1 LVILIFQTCFNQFFE
16 YPKLIILRGVWK
28 WLFIETKLF
37 WQVVVILFNGQFF
50 IGWKRQGI
58 ASLLFAMLFVFPA
71 HALTDEEIK
80 RGFNLTVF
88 GSEIAPLGFQARY
101 IHKFNGVVKFRIHNL
116 SSKNRTRAIR
126 RFIGTLE
133 NQISGLK
140 VRIVNDGEAA
150 NFNIY
155 VVNRSNYIQTVREK
169 IEKRRTANVPG
180 KCLVKSKFSRAGM
193 IHSDA
198 VIVSDEG
205 EALFR
210 RCLIEEILQGLGPL
224 NESTSLDKSVFNDT
238 SKHTRFTDFD
248 RLILNMLYDP
258 RIKNGASIRS
268 VSRVL
273 DDVLKDTRVRL
284 GL

>member
-1 LVILIFQTCFNQFFE
+1 M
-16 YPKLIILRGVWK
+16 
-28 WLFIETKLF
+28 
-37 WQVVVILFNGQFF
+37 F
-50 IGWKRQGI
+50 IGRLLSGLKQQGMLC
-58 ASLLFAMLFVFPA
+58 LLFAIFFTLPA

-101 IHKFNGVVKFRIHNL
+101 IHKFNGEVKFRIHNL
-116 SSKNRTRAIR
+116 SSKNRMRAIR

-140 VRIVNDGEAA
+140 VRIVNEGETA

-155 VVNRSNYIQTVREK
+155 VVNRANYIQTVREK
-169 IEKRRTANVPG
+169 VERRRTAKVPG

-193 IHSDA
+193 INSDA

-224 NESTSLDKSVFNDT
+224 NESTSLSKSVFNDT

-248 RLILNMLYDP
+248 RLILNMLYDD

-268 VSRVL
+268 VSKVL
-273 DDVLKDTRVRL
+273 DDVLKDTRARL

>member
-1 LVILIFQTCFNQFFE
+1 MVIYRTDINQA
-16 YPKLIILRGVWK
+16 GSSD
-28 WLFIETKLF
+28 
-37 WQVVVILFNGQFF
+37 LFNGQFL
-50 IGWKRQGI
+50 IGWKRRGI
-58 ASLLFAMLFVFPA
+58 ASLLFAMLFILPA
-71 HALTDEEIK
+71 HALTNEEIK

-101 IHKFNGVVKFRIHNL
+101 VHKFNGDVTFRIHNL
-116 SSKNRTRAIR
+116 ASKNRTRDIKQ
-126 RFIGTLE
+126 FIETLE
-133 NQISGLK
+133 TQISGLK
-140 VRIVNDGEAA
+140 VRIVGEGEAA

-155 VVNRSNYIQTVREK
+155 VVNRANYIKTVREK
-169 IEKRRTANVPG
+169 VEKRPTANVPG

-224 NESTSLDKSVFNDT
+224 NESTSLSRSVFNDT
-238 SKHTRFTDFD
+238 SKHTKFTNFD
-248 RLILNMLYDP
+248 RLILNMLYDA
-258 RIKNGASIRS
+258 RIKNGASLRS
-268 VSRVL
+268 VSKVL
-273 DDVLKDTRVRL
+273 DAVLADTRKRL

>member
-1 LVILIFQTCFNQFFE
+1 MFNE
-16 YPKLIILRGVWK
+16 
-28 WLFIETKLF
+28 
-37 WQVVVILFNGQFF
+37 QFF
-50 IGWKRQGI
+50 IQLKQRGI
-58 ASLLFAMLFVFPA
+58 LSLLFSALLVLPA
-71 HALTDEEIK
+71 HALSDEEIK

-101 IHKFNGVVKFRIHNL
+101 IHKFKGEVKFRIHNL
-116 SSKNRTRAIR
+116 SSKNRTRSIR
-126 RFIGTLE
+126 QFIGTLE
-133 NQISGLK
+133 KQISGLK
-140 VRIVNDGEAA
+140 VRIVGNGEAA

-155 VVNRSNYIQTVREK
+155 AVNRANYIQTVREK
-169 IEKRRTANVPG
+169 VEKSRTANVPG

-193 IHSDA
+193 IRSDA

-224 NESTSLDKSVFNDT
+224 NESTSLSKSVFNDT
-238 SKHTRFTDFD
+238 SKHTTFTNFD

-258 RIKNGASIRS
+258 RIKNGARLRS
-268 VSRVL
+268 VSKVL
-273 DDVLKDTRVRL
+273 DAVLADTRKRL

>member
-1 LVILIFQTCFNQFFE
+1 
-16 YPKLIILRGVWK
+16 
-28 WLFIETKLF
+28 
-37 WQVVVILFNGQFF
+37 
-50 IGWKRQGI
+50 
-58 ASLLFAMLFVFPA
+58 MFVLPA

-101 IHKFNGVVKFRIHNL
+101 VHKFNGEVRFRIHNL
-116 SSKNRTRAIR
+116 STKNRIPAIK

-140 VRIVNDGEAA
+140 VRIVEEGEAE

-169 IEKRRTANVPG
+169 VERRRTAKVPG

-193 IHSDA
+193 INSNA

-205 EALFR
+205 ERLFK

-224 NESTSLDKSVFNDT
+224 NENTSLSKSIFNDT

-248 RLILNMLYDP
+248 RLILNMLYDE
-258 RIKNGASIRS
+258 RIKNGASLRS
-268 VSRVL
+268 VSKVL
-273 DDVLKDTRVRL
+273 DEVLKDTRQRL

>member
-1 LVILIFQTCFNQFFE
+1 ML
-16 YPKLIILRGVWK
+16 KAK
-28 WLFIETKLF
+28 
-37 WQVVVILFNGQFF
+37 FF
-50 IGWKRQGI
+50 IWLKRQGVT
-58 ASLLFAMLFVFPA
+58 SLLLGALLTLPA
-71 HALTDEEIK
+71 HALNDEEIK

-101 IHKFNGVVKFRIHNL
+101 VHKFNGEVKFRIHNL
-116 SSKNRTRAIR
+116 SSKNKARTIE
-126 RFIGTLE
+126 RFINSLE
-133 NQISGLK
+133 KQIAGLN
-140 VRIVNDGEAA
+140 VRIADEGEKA

-169 IEKRRTANVPG
+169 VERRKTAKVPG
-180 KCLVKSKFSRAGM
+180 KCLVKSKFSRSGM

-224 NESTSLDKSVFNDT
+224 NENTSLSKSIFNDT

-248 RLILNMLYDP
+248 RLILNMLYDE
-258 RIKNGASIRS
+258 RIKNGASLRS
-268 VSRVL
+268 VSKVL
-273 DDVLKDTRVRL
+273 DAVLADTRKRL